1 MGMRDIAEPRLG
13 GESIPA
19 DVAPAGMD
27 SPPKSRQRV
36 KSVESVELKVPRRDE
51 TAEEPR
57 RRRGS
62 ALTRR
67 ILALNILA
75 LAIPVGGIL
84 YLDQYRDS
92 LVETKLEA
100 LRTEG
105 QLFGAALAETGVV
118 AGTLGDE
125 RLMPEIARLT
135 VRRMIDVSA
144 NRARLFDQEGALIAD
159 SKRLGTAGQVEM
171 EVLSPPETEGLASSL
186 INGAYDWVTQLI
198 PGGKEYLPYHE
209 GKPSQASDYPESLA
223 ALGGEVGK
231 AVYSDGHG
239 GLVLNVA
246 VPVQRYRRVL
256 GALLLTGD
264 SADIDA
270 AVRNVRFE
278 ILRIFAFALAVTTLL
293 SMFLARTIARP
304 IHRLAD
310 AAEQVRTGHGRQ
322 IDIPDFSRRR
332 DEIGNL
338 SGSLRDM
345 TAALWQRMDAIE
357 RFAADV
363 AHEIKNPLTSLRSA
377 VETVSR
383 LEDPQQQKK
392 LMGIILDDVERL
404 NRLISDISDASR
416 LDAELSRAETVSVDI
431 ASMLS
436 ALVEL
441 HDATAE
447 EDSPRIQLDIA
458 PYQALTVRGIEG
470 RLVQVWRNLISNA
483 VSFSPPRGLIRI
495 TAMREGRRVR
505 VSVSDE
511 GPGIPPGKLTAIFDR
526 FYSERPAG
534 EKFGTH
540 SGLGLSIS
548 KQIVEAHGGRLIAE
562 NREDD
567 SGHILGALFTVTL
580 PAAN

>member
-1 MGMRDIAEPRLG
+1 MKELAEPRLG
-13 GESIPA
+13 GDRLRADEPPA
-19 DVAPAGMD
+19 L
-27 SPPKSRQRV
+27 SPRV
-36 KSVESVELKVPRRDE
+36 RPRPSEIVELKPPQRDE
-51 TAEEPR
+51 HVGETRPR
-57 RRRGS
+57 RRVS

-67 ILALNILA
+67 ILVLNILA
-75 LAIPVGGIL
+75 LAIPIGGIL

-100 LRTEG
+100 MRTEG
-105 QLFGAALAETGVV
+105 ELFAAALAETGVV

-135 VRRMIDVSA
+135 IRRMIDVSA
-144 NRARLFDQEGALIAD
+144 NRARLFDQDGALIAD

-171 EVLSPPETEGLASSL
+171 ELLAPPETESVGARLV
-186 INGAYDWVTQLI
+186 NGAYDYVTRLI
-198 PGGKEYLPYHE
+198 PGGKKYQPYHE
-209 GKPSQASDYPESLA
+209 SKPSQAADYPESQM
-223 ALGGEVGK
+223 ALGGDVGK
-231 AVYSDGHG
+231 AVYGDGG
-239 GLVLNVA
+239 NGLILNVA

-264 SADIDA
+264 STDIDG

-278 ILRIFAFALAVTTLL
+278 ILRIFAAALGVTTLL
-293 SMFLARTIARP
+293 SVFLARTIARP
-304 IHRLAD
+304 IYRLAD
-310 AAEQVRTGHGRQ
+310 AAEIVRSGHGRQ

-332 DEIGNL
+332 DEIGDL

-377 VETVSR
+377 VETVAR
-383 LEDPQQQKK
+383 LDDPQQQKK
-392 LMGIILDDVERL
+392 LMTIILDDVERL

-416 LDAELSRAETVSVDI
+416 LDAELSRAETAPVDI
-431 ASMLS
+431 ANMLS
-436 ALVEL
+436 ALGDL
-441 HDATAE
+441 HEATAAADG
-447 EDSPRIQLDIA
+447 DSPRLQLDIA
-458 PYQALTVRGIEG
+458 SYQNLTVRGIEG

-483 VSFSPPRGLIRI
+483 ESFSPPHGLIRV

-505 VSVSDE
+505 VSVADE

-526 FYSERPAG
+526 FYSERPTG

-548 KQIVEAHGGRLIAE
+548 KQIVEAHGGRIVAE
-562 NREDD
+562 NRMDE

>member
-1 MGMRDIAEPRLG
+1 
-13 GESIPA
+13 
-19 DVAPAGMD
+19 
-27 SPPKSRQRV
+27 
-36 KSVESVELKVPRRDE
+36 
-51 TAEEPR
+51 
-57 RRRGS
+57 
-62 ALTRR
+62 
-67 ILALNILA
+67 
-75 LAIPVGGIL
+75 
-84 YLDQYRDS
+84 
-92 LVETKLEA
+92 
-100 LRTEG
+100 
-105 QLFGAALAETGVV
+105 
-118 AGTLGDE
+118 
-125 RLMPEIARLT
+125 
-135 VRRMIDVSA
+135 
-144 NRARLFDQEGALIAD
+144 
-159 SKRLGTAGQVEM
+159 
-171 EVLSPPETEGLASSL
+171 
-186 INGAYDWVTQLI
+186 
-198 PGGKEYLPYHE
+198 
-209 GKPSQASDYPESLA
+209 
-223 ALGGEVGK
+223 
-231 AVYSDGHG
+231 
-239 GLVLNVA
+239 VLNVA

-278 ILRIFAFALAVTTLL
+278 ILRIFAAALAVTILL

-383 LEDPQQQKK
+383 IEDPQQQKK

-416 LDAELSRAETVSVDI
+416 LDAELSRAETVPVDI
-431 ASMLS
+431 ASMLG

-441 HDATAE
+441 HDATAD
-447 EDSPRIQLDIA
+447 EDSPRIQLDLA
-458 PYQALTVRGIEG
+458 PYQSLSVRGIEG

-483 VSFSPPRGLIRI
+483 VSFSPPHGLIRI
-495 TAMREGRRVR
+495 TAMRDGRRLR

>member
-1 MGMRDIAEPRLG
+1 M
-13 GESIPA
+13 
-19 DVAPAGMD
+19 
-27 SPPKSRQRV
+27 
-36 KSVESVELKVPRRDE
+36 
-51 TAEEPR
+51 
-57 RRRGS
+57 
-62 ALTRR
+62 
-67 ILALNILA
+67 
-75 LAIPVGGIL
+75 
-84 YLDQYRDS
+84 
-92 LVETKLEA
+92 
-100 LRTEG
+100 
-105 QLFGAALAETGVV
+105 
-118 AGTLGDE
+118 
-125 RLMPEIARLT
+125 
-135 VRRMIDVSA
+135 
-144 NRARLFDQEGALIAD
+144 
-159 SKRLGTAGQVEM
+159 
-171 EVLSPPETEGLASSL
+171 
-186 INGAYDWVTQLI
+186 
-198 PGGKEYLPYHE
+198 
-209 GKPSQASDYPESLA
+209 
-223 ALGGEVGK
+223 
-231 AVYSDGHG
+231 
-239 GLVLNVA
+239 LNVA

-264 SADIDA
+264 SADIDG

-278 ILRIFAFALAVTTLL
+278 ILRIFALALAVTTLL

-383 LEDPQQQKK
+383 IEDPQQQKK

-416 LDAELSRAETVSVDI
+416 LDAELSRAETVPVDI
-431 ASMLS
+431 ASMLG

-441 HDATAE
+441 HDATAD
-447 EDSPRIQLDIA
+447 EDSPRIQLDLA
-458 PYQALTVRGIEG
+458 PYQSLSVRGIEG

-495 TAMREGRRVR
+495 TAMRDGRRLR

-580 PAAN
+580 PAAT

>member
-1 MGMRDIAEPRLG
+1 MTEIAEPRLG
-13 GESIPA
+13 GDRRRAAEEPA
-19 DVAPAGMD
+19 AAP
-27 SPPKSRQRV
+27 RQRQRPI
-36 KSVESVELKVPRRDE
+36 EAVELKAPSREERVG
-51 TAEEPR
+51 EPR
-57 RRRGS
+57 RRRRVS

-75 LAIPVGGIL
+75 LAIPIGGIL

-105 QLFGAALAETGVV
+105 QLFAAALAETGVV
-118 AGTLGDE
+118 AGSLGDE

-135 VRRMIDVSA
+135 IRRMIDVSA

-159 SKRLGTAGQVEM
+159 SKRLGAAGQVEM
-171 EVLSPPETEGLASSL
+171 ELLAPPESESL
-186 INGAYDWVTQLI
+186 GSRLVNGAYDWVRRQI
-198 PGGKEYLPYHE
+198 PGGKVWPVYQEN
-209 GKPSQASDYPESLA
+209 KPSKAADYSESAA
-223 ALGGEVGK
+223 ALGGDVGK
-231 AVYSDGHG
+231 AVYSDGG
-239 GLVLNVA
+239 NGLVLNVA

-278 ILRIFAFALAVTTLL
+278 ILRIFAAALAVTTLL

-310 AAEQVRTGHGRQ
+310 AAEQVRSGHGRQ

-332 DEIGNL
+332 DEIGDL

-383 LEDPQQQKK
+383 VEDPQQQKK

-416 LDAELSRAETVSVDI
+416 LDAELSRAETAPVDI
-431 ASMLS
+431 ANMLT

-441 HDATAE
+441 HDATADE
-447 EDSPRIQLDIA
+447 ESPRIQLDMA
-458 PYQALTVRGIEG
+458 SHLNLTVPGMES

-483 VSFSPPRGLIRI
+483 MSFSPPRGLIRI
-495 TAMREGRRVR
+495 TARREGRRVR

-562 NREDD
+562 NRTDET
-567 SGHILGALFTVTL
+567 GHILGALFTVTL